1 MLTKTEGIV
10 MNYLKYRDTSIIV
23 RIFTREYGLQS
34 YIINGIR
41 SQKSRKSIG
50 LFQPFTILD
59 LVVYH
64 NPKTDL
70 NRLSEYKNHIP
81 LNSVHYDIGKS
92 TIALFL
98 TEVLIKTLSEH
109 FEDDNP
115 QFDFLKR
122 SIIQFD
128 ALEKGYENF
137 HLFFLINYANFLGF
151 GIYDMQ
157 DIDMQGDEE
166 LHYYLSAVSQEAIYP
181 QVASSQKVR
190 RKALD
195 MLISYYSE
203 HLDNLGKIKSLE
215 VMYQIFAE

>member
-10 MNYLKYRDTSIIV
+10 LNYLKYRDTSIIV
-23 RIFTREYGLQS
+23 RIFTRHYGLQS

-64 NPKTDL
+64 NPKTDI
-70 NRLSEYKNHIP
+70 NRLSEYKNQIP
-81 LNSVHYDIGKS
+81 LSSLHYDIGKS
-92 TIALFL
+92 SIALFL

-109 FEDDNP
+109 FEDENP
-115 QFDFLKR
+115 QFDFIKR
-122 SIIQFD
+122 SIVQFD
-128 ALEKGYENF
+128 NLTKGYENF
-137 HLFFLINYANFLGF
+137 HLYFLINYANFLGF

-157 DIDMQGDEE
+157 DIELQGDEA
-166 LHYYLSAVSQEAIYP
+166 LHYYLSAVSQEAIYW

-195 MLISYYSE
+195 MLLSYYSE
-203 HLDNLGKIKSLE
+203 HVDNLGKIKSLE